1 MSFTERYYEDRDFHA
16 RSFYAN
22 GRLVTPNFPVVSRE
36 WFVNAGSGA
45 ATDDDTG
52 GNDQGDGRSWTTAR
66 RTMAAV
72 FNDALFGSGDVV
84 WVIGKVRE
92 ELSTPAGIHGVKIIG
107 ASTTRHPDAHT
118 SNNGYVGSAWVPP
131 ASPTAATALL
141 NIRQQGWEVHNMLF
155 DCPVDAAAIKLT
167 RDAGAGD
174 SERDASHARIVNCR
188 FASGKVGIDNAGG
201 ASFVHV
207 RGCFFHLLTE
217 SGGAG
222 IKCTSTSVAVPLSWV
237 IEDNH
242 FHNNASHI
250 LSSMSYSTIRRNIFG
265 RFTATLSIDIDD
277 QPSANQ
283 GEYNVI
289 TQNYLSGTYGAT
301 AYPPGSNNEWAG
313 NNNVLSGGLTAADPA

>member
-1 MSFTERYYEDRDFHA
+1 MALDMK
-16 RSFYAN
+16 YAN
-22 GRLVTPNFPVVSRE
+22 QDMQVRSLSIAGGRQLFPMFPVKGRE
-36 WFVNAGSGA
+36 WFLNGGSGA
-45 ATDDDTG
+45 ATDDGTG
-52 GNDQGDGRSWTTAR
+52 GADVNDGKSWATAK
-66 RTMAAV
+66 RTMSSV
-72 FNDALFGSGDVV
+72 FASLASND
-84 WVIGKVRE
+84 VIYVAGNVRE
-92 ELSTPAGIHGVKIIG
+92 ELSTPAGIHDVTIIG
-107 ASTTRHPDAHT
+107 VGNKPRHSDGHTGNSGYSGST
-118 SNNGYVGSAWVPP
+118 WKPP
-131 ASPTAATALL
+131 ASPTTATALL
-141 NIRQQGWEVHNMLF
+141 NIRQQGWRVQNILF

-174 SERDASHARIVNCR
+174 AERDASHAEILGCR
-188 FASGKVGIDNAGG
+188 FASGKVGIENAGG
-201 ASFVHV
+201 ASFVRV
-207 RGCFFHLLTE
+207 AGNFFHLLTE

-222 IKCTSTSVAVPLSWV
+222 IKCTSTAVAVPLSWI